1 MLISNPGMVLH
12 TMVLEVQMYNI
23 TWCGLAAASPGVW
36 LCRMLGIS
44 TRYSCFLVESL
55 VMEGLEYC

>member
-1 MLISNPGMVLH
+1 MVLH

-23 TWCGLAAASPGVW
+23 TWCGLAAASAGVW